1 MVDNDIEVNDTINS
15 FLNRVIFFQ
24 CANCREGDLLTIKS
38 IFKHH
43 KSITIHKGRTD
54 LVVYKIENKLNKDDT
69 DFYTDYPTLKELLN
83 KGKCNHRS
91 GALFILIPKQN
102 ETV

>member
-1 MVDNDIEVNDTINS
+1 MSEIDIEIKNVINK
-15 FLNRVIFFQ
+15 FLGRVIFFQ
-24 CANCREGDLLTIKS
+24 CANCQEGDLYTIKS
-38 IFKHH
+38 ILKH
-43 KSITIHKGRTD
+43 TISRTMHKGRTD
-54 LVVYKIENKLNKDDT
+54 LVIFEVYNKLNKDDT

-102 ETV
+102 ETI